1 MLPSFELDI
10 EVEGTK
16 EATGQLV
23 HWQRKLLD
31 LTTRNRLLHL
41 PDSAKSIRLIC
52 SNPGLPG
59 RQKLAEGKQ
68 KIHIVPLPDLEMG
81 GRDAELYRQQ
91 TNGDLEKEYA
101 QRALER
107 GEVVS
112 PLEKNR
118 LESSLIDCIANLKA
132 TWKKR
137 RQYALFLAIGFLK
150 WKKSADDQEVM
161 WLLLSFCRFNPI

>member
-16 EATGQLV
+16 EATGRLV

-52 SNPGLPG
+52 SNPGYLED
-59 RQKLAEGKQ
+59 KLAEGKR
-68 KIHIVPLPDLEMG
+68 IHIVPLPDLEMG

-91 TNGDLEKEYA
+91 TNGDLREEYA
-101 QRALER
+101 QQALER

-112 PLEKNR
+112 PLEKDR
-118 LESSLIDCIANLKA
+118 LESSLIDLY
-132 TWKKR
+132 R
-137 RQYALFLAIGFLK
+137 
-150 WKKSADDQEVM
+150 KSKSDLEEGAPIRSF
-161 WLLLSFCRFNPI
+161 LLLVS